1 MEEYEREGMIDSL
14 RCRRDEPVQ
23 YVAPGAEQRWRARDL
38 VDIHWELV
46 GMPTPSPSYNRIM
59 SCIIGHANPTT
70 GRCQVKQKLIA
81 AETGYCVKTVRRV
94 IDWWVAHGFLIE
106 QDMGLAKS
114 RAYHPQWDLFELHW
128 IAIAEDIK
136 AGKESWRGNSTEPP
150 MDIKGSIDGGHQGVH
165 RDGHHA
171 VQHESQRGI
180 SKDESHPEWARPPS
194 VADVNIVHLNEEGI
208 QRGEVESASTN
219 SQRHEGPSYEKAY
232 VTVSG
237 YCDGF
242 HWDNLSE
249 QDFEAAVAAERREAG
264 AGRPVINEAA
274 MAAFCAKRKGG
285 ANE

>member
-38 VDIHWELV
+38 VDIHWELA

-59 SCIIGHANPTT
+59 SCILGHANPTT
-70 GRCQVKQKLIA
+70 GRCQVKQRLIA

-94 IDWWVAHGFLIE
+94 VDWWVAHGFLIE

-136 AGKESWRGNSTEPP
+136 ARKESWRGNSTEPP
-150 MDIKGSIDGGHQGVH
+150 MDIKGFIDGGHQGVH

-180 SKDESHPEWARPPS
+180 SKDESHPERAHPPS
-194 VADVNIVHLNEEGI
+194 AADANYDFNKEGI
-208 QRGEVESASTN
+208 QGKAVESPSIN
-219 SQRHEGPSYEKAY
+219 FQPSEGLSYEEACNN
-232 VTVSG
+232 VSG
-237 YCDGF
+237 YCQPF
-242 HWDNLSE
+242 HWDHLTND
-249 QDFEAAVAAERREAG
+249 DFETAVAAEQREAG
-264 AGRPVINEAA
+264 AGRALVDDLATKA
-274 MAAFCAKRKGG
+274 WRTKREKGK
-285 ANE
+285 AHE